1 MFLLDERYEKFRA
14 GVRDF
19 CLQVVEPRADE
30 IDREGVFPTDVIKAC
45 AEKGYLGLV
54 VPKELDGAGTDTLEY
69 TMVVEEA
76 SRVCG
81 STGIILAAHNS
92 LGVWPILRFGTD
104 DQIKEYV
111 PPLARGDRIGAFGL
125 TEPNAGSDAAGTQ
138 TMAVLDG
145 DHYVINGSKC
155 FITNASDDRDTGYV
169 ITAVTDKGKGV
180 HGISSFIILSGTP
193 GFRVAKHENKM
204 GLRGSETAVLE
215 FADVKLPKEQLL
227 GNENEG
233 FKQFMIT
240 LDGGRI
246 SIGAMAL
253 GIAQGAL
260 DHATEYARTRVQFGK
275 PIGVNQDIQFIIAD
289 MATQVEAARS
299 LIYNAALLK
308 EAGKP
313 FSTESAM
320 AKGYASEVANFCT
333 YQAIQVLGGYG
344 YMKDYPVERFYR
356 DAKLTEIGEGTS
368 EVQRIVIARNVLGR
382 L

>member
-1 MFLLDERYEKFRA
+1 
-14 GVRDF
+14 
-19 CLQVVEPRADE
+19 
-30 IDREGVFPTDVIKAC
+30 
-45 AEKGYLGLV
+45 
-54 VPKELDGAGTDTLEY
+54 
-69 TMVVEEA
+69 
-76 SRVCG
+76 
-81 STGIILAAHNS
+81 
-92 LGVWPILRFGTD
+92 
-104 DQIKEYV
+104 
-111 PPLARGDRIGAFGL
+111 
-125 TEPNAGSDAAGTQ
+125 
-138 TMAVLDG
+138 
-145 DHYVINGSKC
+145 
-155 FITNASDDRDTGYV
+155 
-169 ITAVTDKGKGV
+169 
-180 HGISSFIILSGTP
+180 
-193 GFRVAKHENKM
+193 M

-227 GNENEG
+227 GDENEG

-260 DHATEYARTRVQFGK
+260 DHATEYARTRIQFGR

-289 MATQVEAARS
+289 MATRVEAARS

-320 AKGYASEVANFCT
+320 AKMYASEVANFCS

-368 EVQRIVIARNVLGR
+368 EIQRIVIARNVLGR